1 MVYKGLN
8 IEWKKEGCIRE
19 FDGRS
24 QVMDGLW
31 FYVTDAEGKPLE
43 GFDGVYGFHFADND
57 EAIENYAKRMVDKF
71 EKTYVSYLER
81 KGWDYD
87 SIAARINKLEESE
100 GREVSYHIL
109 LPQDKNGK
117 ILYSTAK
124 NILGVNPKQK
134 FHTADNQE
142 MFDKLSGFDLI
153 KYAEAEAFGE
163 WKYGDGDILK
173 EISVDYGSL
182 EHGRYETDLLAETIH
197 EMLCRPFSLED
208 IMQIQKNFSD
218 YYKGEFSYKP
228 LHPNYKETY
237 RVQDDIE
244 KAQRITR
251 IPPGLMQTMNLTGES
266 KEKFE
271 DEVIRLYE
279 LIGGT
284 EVYNS
289 LLDIAGVSMEKV
301 KEKYSSI
308 IPLAQ
313 AFNLTEETAKGAL
326 AGAFMFSSDYL
337 KGTKEYED
345 MLKIMGVP
353 DEMIKT
359 DVNALEHHFVELHE
373 NEQEDEELE
382 M

>member
-57 EAIENYAKRMVDKF
+57 ESIKSYAKRMVDKF

-109 LPQDKNGK
+109 SPQDKNGK

-124 NILGVNPKQK
+124 NILGVNPKKK

-182 EHGRYETDLLAETIH
+182 EHGRYETDLLAETLH
-197 EMLCRPFSLED
+197 EMLCRPFSLES
-208 IMQIQKNFSD
+208 ITQIQKNFSD

-251 IPPGLMQTMNLTGES
+251 IPPELGQSVSLTGEA
-266 KEKFE
+266 KDKFE
-271 DEVIRLYE
+271 NDVIRLYE
-279 LIGGT
+279 VIGGT

-289 LLDIAGVSMEKV
+289 LLEIAGISKERVT
-301 KEKYSSI
+301 EKYPSMSSF
-308 IPLAQ
+308 AQ

-326 AGAFMFSSDYL
+326 AGVFVFTSDYL

-345 MLKIMGVP
+345 LLKIIGVS
-353 DEMIKT
+353 DEAIKT
-359 DVNALEHHFVELHE
+359 DVNALEHHFAGLYE
-373 NEQEDEELE
+373 NENEDEEME

>member
-8 IEWKKEGCIRE
+8 VEWKKEGCIRE

-57 EAIENYAKRMVDKF
+57 EAIENYAKRMIDKF

-109 LPQDKNGK
+109 SPQDKNGK

-124 NILGVNPKQK
+124 KILGVNPKQK

-142 MFDKLSGFDLI
+142 MFDKLSGFDLM

-182 EHGRYETDLLAETIH
+182 EHGRYEADLLAETLH
-197 EMLCRPFSLED
+197 EMLCRPFSLEA
-208 IMQIQKNFSD
+208 IMQIQRNFSD
-218 YYKGEFSYKP
+218 YHKGEFSYKP

-237 RVQDDIE
+237 NVQEDIE
-244 KAQRITR
+244 KAQLITH
-251 IPPGLMQTMNLTGES
+251 IPPDMKQKH
-266 KEKFE
+266 KELSEPRARQILSGALDYLSELLKGQE
-271 DEVIRLYE
+271 LYNV
-279 LIGGT
+279 LGGSVGMT
-284 EVYNS
+284 HEE
-289 LLDIAGVSMEKV
+289 MEI
-301 KEKYSSI
+301 EGFTLQDYYE
-308 IPLAQ
+308 
-313 AFNLTEETAKGAL
+313 EET
-326 AGAFMFSSDYL
+326 
-337 KGTKEYED
+337 
-345 MLKIMGVP
+345 
-353 DEMIKT
+353 
-359 DVNALEHHFVELHE
+359 
-373 NEQEDEELE
+373 EDEEIE

>member
-57 EAIENYAKRMVDKF
+57 EAIENYAKRMIDKF

-81 KGWDYD
+81 KAWDYD

-109 LPQDKNGK
+109 SPQDKNGN

-124 NILGVNPKQK
+124 KLLGVNPKQK

-153 KYAEAEAFGE
+153 KYAEAEVFGE

-173 EISVDYGSL
+173 EISVDYGSI

-197 EMLCRPFSLED
+197 EMLCRPFSLET

-228 LHPNYKETY
+228 LHPDYKETY
-237 RVQDDIE
+237 SVQDDIE
-244 KAQRITR
+244 KAQQITK
-251 IPPGLMQTMNLTGES
+251 IPPDLRQRKAY
-266 KEKFE
+266 KE
-271 DEVIRLYE
+271 L
-279 LIGGT
+279 
-284 EVYNS
+284 
-289 LLDIAGVSMEKV
+289 
-301 KEKYSSI
+301 
-308 IPLAQ
+308 P
-313 AFNLTEETAKGAL
+313 ETRARQILSGAL
-326 AGAFMFSSDYL
+326 DYL
-337 KGTKEYED
+337 SDLLKGQ
-345 MLKIMGVP
+345 
-353 DEMIKT
+353 
-359 DVNALEHHFVELHE
+359 ELYNVLSGSVGMTH
-373 NEQEDEELE
+373 EELE
-382 M
+382 SEGFTLQNYYEEAEDDEEMEM